1 MTDWIVGYSILI
13 MMIFAVRKV
22 FEMRI
27 SSRFRYALWAVVMIR
42 LLCPAALWNNQQ
54 LMQNITRISNQLFQS
69 MNQQENELNMADSNA
84 EFGAENGQNTG
95 NTNIA
100 GIGDTSA
107 TDRMKDNYTDN
118 VKNQNIG
125 IDQQNGQAI
134 NQTENSNNP
143 VGQTTFNQ
151 TGKEEAAPKLEEY
164 TQSKDRNSNV
174 FYRIIA
180 QLIRIAPTIWLC
192 GSIAAGCWF
201 AIVNM
206 RFHHML
212 MRSRK
217 QIAGSEKP
225 MIYQVKGLSSTCLFG
240 VIHPAIYM
248 KEETSLQDE
257 QLLMILQHEICHYQ
271 HKDHIWSVMRSLC
284 IAVWWWNPL
293 VWAAAVA
300 SKRDCEMACDE
311 GTLETIGWEKKFL
324 YAKTLVDAVSD
335 KKTFGMTAASTM
347 VSGKSDTERRLR
359 MMLNKKKTKTASVVL
374 AAGLMLNAAALCFGG
389 ESTAQS
395 QSETQI
401 DQAGQTDQ
409 TTLPVLSAAN
419 IYEQTPT
426 TDGVEEFCETY
437 GLLDKEYV
445 AQITPEWMKDSGIK
459 LFRDALNERVYI
471 TWQDQLIAV
480 PQLVQGKLTTV
491 SDVKVLSVAA
501 ADLDEDGVYEVY
513 FTARVYI
520 GGSSTHTNMIG
531 MAKLTDGSFGWDFGV
546 DDQMNNKSNV
556 LMLTQNENGELV
568 WSEAQY
574 KKTNDSSLHDST
586 DKGPGT
592 FSLTQTDEANEQLI
606 TLTEGYLTGHT
617 ATETALEYLQNPVL
631 GQSNDLDKLS
641 WLIPQGRLSW
651 GMTLDELKVWYG
663 DTLEIVSEEDDI
675 TTVQISDAY
684 IWGCNAAITA
694 TVDKKAGVT
703 KLQYEFA
710 KEDKDAVAAN
720 ANKGLLTNQTV
731 SAAEGIN
738 VIYNCVGISPA
749 NLELDSQ
756 KCFREICEQR
766 GTWSDTEEMRY
777 DAKVTGQLA
786 VTEDACE
793 LSFEAEPEMAILY
806 RELLT
811 AASSEMSGIRTQW
824 QQLDKENLTF
834 SWTPSLETTNDSK
847 WVMLEG
853 DNANQLSTMA
863 QTLLGVAQPYPFGG
877 FSEKLISSA
886 AYALDALKQS
896 EDDVICRITDSDGNG
911 DAVFLI
917 NENGSGYCFVAVSDD
932 IIAQVGLFSF
942 TPSSIGKELYQK
954 VWEEINKYDTIVAQ

>member
-1 MTDWIVGYSILI
+1 MTDWIVGSSILI

-22 FEMRI
+22 FGMRI
-27 SSRFRYALWAVVMIR
+27 SSRFRYALWAIVMVR
-42 LLCPAALWNNQQ
+42 LLCPVALWNNQQ
-54 LMQNITRISNQLFQS
+54 LMQNITEVSRQLFQS

-100 GIGDTSA
+100 GIGDMSA

-125 IDQQNGQAI
+125 IDQQNRQAI
-134 NQTENSNNP
+134 NQTENPNNL

-151 TGKEEAAPKLEEY
+151 TGKEEASPQLEEY
-164 TQSKDRNSNV
+164 TQSKDHNSNI
-174 FYRIIA
+174 FHSIIA
-180 QLIRIAPTIWLC
+180 QLIRIAPAIWLC
-192 GSIAAGCWF
+192 GSIVAGCWF
-201 AIVNM
+201 VIVNM

-217 QIAGSEKP
+217 QIDSSRKLLV
-225 MIYQVKGLSSTCLFG
+225 YQVSGLSSPCLFG
-240 VIHPAIYM
+240 IIHPAIYL

-359 MMLNKKKTKTASVVL
+359 MMLNKKKTKMASVVL

-401 DQAGQTDQ
+401 DQAGQT
-409 TTLPVLSAAN
+409 TLPVLSAAN
-419 IYEQTPT
+419 IYEQIPT

-574 KKTNDSSLHDST
+574 KKTSDSNLSEST
-586 DKGPGT
+586 DKGPGA
-592 FSLTQTDEANEQLI
+592 FSLTQTDEKNEQMI
-606 TLTEGYLTGHT
+606 TLTEGYLTGQFATGT
-617 ATETALEYLQNPVL
+617 ASEYLLSPVL
-631 GQSNDLDKLS
+631 GQSTDLDKLS
-641 WLIPQGRLSW
+641 WLIPQGRLHW

-756 KCFREICEQR
+756 KRFREICEQR

-942 TPSSIGKELYQK
+942 TPCETGKELYNK
-954 VWEEINKYDTIVAQ
+954 TFEEINKYDTIVVQ

>member
-1 MTDWIVGYSILI
+1 MTDWIVGSSILI

-22 FEMRI
+22 FGMRI
-27 SSRFRYALWAVVMIR
+27 SSRFRYALWAIVMVR
-42 LLCPAALWNNQQ
+42 LLCPVALWNNQQ
-54 LMQNITRISNQLFQS
+54 LMQNITKISNQLFQS

-180 QLIRIAPTIWLC
+180 QLIRMAPTIWLC
-192 GSIAAGCWF
+192 GSIAAGCWY

-217 QIAGSEKP
+217 QIDSSRKLLV
-225 MIYQVKGLSSTCLFG
+225 YQVSGLSSPCLFG
-240 VIHPAIYM
+240 IIHPAIYL

-359 MMLNKKKTKTASVVL
+359 MMLNKKKTKMASVVL

-401 DQAGQTDQ
+401 DQAGQT
-409 TTLPVLSAAN
+409 TLPVLSAAN
-419 IYEQTPT
+419 IYEQIPT

-574 KKTNDSSLHDST
+574 KKTSDSNLSEST
-586 DKGPGT
+586 DKGPGA
-592 FSLTQTDEANEQLI
+592 FSLTQTDEKNEQMI
-606 TLTEGYLTGHT
+606 TLTEGYLTGQFATGT
-617 ATETALEYLQNPVL
+617 ASEYLLSPVL
-631 GQSNDLDKLS
+631 GQSTDLDKLS
-641 WLIPQGRLSW
+641 WLIPQGRLHW

-756 KCFREICEQR
+756 KRFREICEQR

>member
-1 MTDWIVGYSILI
+1 MTDWIVGSSILI

-22 FEMRI
+22 FGMRI

-54 LMQNITRISNQLFQS
+54 LIQNITKISNQLFQS

-164 TQSKDRNSNV
+164 TQSKDHNSNI
-174 FYRIIA
+174 FHSIIA

-217 QIAGSEKP
+217 QIDSSRKLLV
-225 MIYQVKGLSSTCLFG
+225 YQVSGLSSPCLFG
-240 VIHPAIYM
+240 IIHPAIYL

-359 MMLNKKKTKTASVVL
+359 MMLNKKKTKMASVVL

-401 DQAGQTDQ
+401 DQAGQI
-409 TTLPVLSAAN
+409 TLPVLSAAN
-419 IYEQTPT
+419 IYEQIPT

-480 PQLVQGKLTTV
+480 PQLVEGKLTTV

-574 KKTNDSSLHDST
+574 KKTSDSNLSEST
-586 DKGPGT
+586 DKGPGA
-592 FSLTQTDEANEQLI
+592 FSLTQTDEKNEQMI
-606 TLTEGYLTGHT
+606 TLTEGYLTGQFATGT
-617 ATETALEYLQNPVL
+617 ASEYLLSPVL
-631 GQSNDLDKLS
+631 GQSTDLDKLS
-641 WLIPQGRLSW
+641 WLIPQGRLRW

-756 KCFREICEQR
+756 KRFREICEQR

-896 EDDVICRITDSDGNG
+896 EDDVICRITDSDGNR

-942 TPSSIGKELYQK
+942 TPSNIGKELYQK
-954 VWEEINKYDTIVAQ
+954 VWEEINKYDKIVVQ

>member
-1 MTDWIVGYSILI
+1 MTDWIIGSCVLI
-13 MMIFAVRKV
+13 VAVFAIRKV
-22 FEMRI
+22 FGTRI
-27 SSRFRYALWAVVMIR
+27 SSRFRYALWAVVMVR
-42 LLCPAALWNNQQ
+42 LICPAAFWNNQQ
-54 LMQNITRISNQLFQS
+54 LTQNITKVSEHLFQS
-69 MNQQENELNMADSNA
+69 VTQQRNELDKADSNA
-84 EFGAENGQNTG
+84 EFGMENGQDTG
-95 NTNIA
+95 NTNRA
-100 GIGDTSA
+100 GIEDTNNA
-107 TDRMKDNYTDN
+107 DCTPNNDTDN
-118 VKNQNIG
+118 VKNQSINIG
-125 IDQQNGQAI
+125 QQNGQVISQA
-134 NQTENSNNP
+134 ENIDKN
-143 VGQTTFNQ
+143 GFYQ
-151 TGKEEAAPKLEEY
+151 TGKEALPQLEEY
-164 TQSKDRNSNV
+164 TQLKNSNSNV
-174 FYRIIA
+174 FHRIIA
-180 QLIRIAPTIWLC
+180 QLISTVTAIWLC
-192 GSIAAGCWF
+192 GSIVVGLWF
-201 AIVNM
+201 IGINL
-206 RFHHML
+206 RFRHML

-217 QIAGSEKP
+217 QIDNSEKP
-225 MIYQVKGLSSTCLFG
+225 PIYQVKGLSSPCLFG
-240 VIHPAIYM
+240 VIHPAIYL
-248 KEETSLQDE
+248 KEETNLQDD
-257 QLLMILQHEICHYQ
+257 QLLMILQHERCHYQ

-284 IAVWWWNPL
+284 MIIWWWNPL

-311 GTLETIGWEKKFL
+311 GTLETIGWENKFL

-335 KKTFGMTAASTM
+335 RKSFGMTVASTM

-359 MMLNKKKTKTASVVL
+359 MMLNRKKTKMVSVLL

-389 ESTAQS
+389 ESTVQS
-395 QSETQI
+395 QSEMQTE
-401 DQAGQTDQ
+401 QAA
-409 TTLPVLSAAN
+409 LPVLSATDV
-419 IYEQTPT
+419 YEQIPT

-445 AQITPEWMKDSGIK
+445 AQITPEWMKDSGIA

-480 PQLVQGKLTTV
+480 PQLAQEKLTTV

-531 MAKLTDGSFGWDFGV
+531 MAKLTDGSFGWDFGI
-546 DDQMNNKSNV
+546 DEQMNNKSNV

-574 KKTNDSSLHDST
+574 KKTNDSSLRDST

-631 GQSNDLDKLS
+631 GQSNDLDNLS
-641 WLIPQGRLSW
+641 WLIPQGRLRW

-663 DTLEIVSEEDDI
+663 DALEIVSEEDDTI
-675 TTVQISDAY
+675 TTVQISNAY
-684 IWGCNAAITA
+684 ICGCNAAITA
-694 TVDKKAGVT
+694 TVDAKAGVT

-710 KEDKDAVAAN
+710 KEDKDVVVAN

-731 SAAEGIN
+731 GTAEGMT

-756 KCFREICEQR
+756 KRFREICEER

-786 VTEDACE
+786 ITENACE

-806 RELLT
+806 RELVAT
-811 AASSEMSGIRTQW
+811 VSIEMSGVRTQW
-824 QQLDKENLTF
+824 QQFNTENLTF
-834 SWTPSLETTNDSK
+834 SWTPILETTTDSN

-853 DNANQLSTMA
+853 NNANELSTIA
-863 QTLLGVAQPYPFGG
+863 ETLLGLAQPYPFGG
-877 FSEKLISSA
+877 FSEKLMSSA

-896 EDDVICRITDSDGNG
+896 EDDVICRITDSSGNR
-911 DAVFLI
+911 DAAFLI

-942 TPSSIGKELYQK
+942 TPCDTGKELYRR

>member
-1 MTDWIVGYSILI
+1 MTDWIVGSSILI
-13 MMIFAVRKV
+13 VMIFAIRKV
-22 FEMRI
+22 FGMRI

-42 LLCPAALWNNQQ
+42 LLCPVTLWNNQQ
-54 LMQNITRISNQLFQS
+54 LVHNITEVSRQMFQNTS
-69 MNQQENELNMADSNA
+69 GTKVDKVDSNA
-84 EFGAENGQNTG
+84 ELGMENGQN
-95 NTNIA
+95 A
-100 GIGDTSA
+100 GVGDASN
-107 TDRMKDNYTDN
+107 TDRTKNDYTGN
-118 VKNQNIG
+118 VKNQNVNMG
-125 IDQQNGQAI
+125 QQNEQEI
-134 NQTENSNNP
+134 NQTENLKITLGHN
-143 VGQTTFNQ
+143 VFNQ
-151 TGKEEAAPKLEEY
+151 TGKETTAQQPEENS
-164 TQSKDRNSNV
+164 QSKDSNSNI
-174 FYRIIA
+174 FHSIIA
-180 QLIRIAPTIWLC
+180 QLISIAPAIWLY

-206 RFHHML
+206 RFYHML

-217 QIAGSEKP
+217 QIDSSRKLLV
-225 MIYQVKGLSSTCLFG
+225 YQVSGLSSPCLFG
-240 VIHPAIYM
+240 IIHPAIYL
-248 KEETSLQDE
+248 KEETKLKDDQI
-257 QLLMILQHEICHYQ
+257 LMILQHEICHYQ

-284 IAVWWWNPL
+284 VAVWWWNPL
-293 VWAAAVA
+293 VWAAAA
-300 SKRDCEMACDE
+300 ESKRDCEMACDE
-311 GTLETIGWEKKFL
+311 GTLETIGWENKFL

-335 KKTFGMTAASTM
+335 KKNFGMTAASTM

-359 MMLNKKKTKTASVVL
+359 MMLNKKKTKMASVVL
-374 AAGLMLNAAALCFGG
+374 AAVLMLNAAALCFGG
-389 ESTAQS
+389 ESTAK
-395 QSETQI
+395 SETQTNT
-401 DQAGQTDQ
+401 AKQTA
-409 TTLPVLSAAN
+409 LPVLAAVDV
-419 IYEQTPT
+419 YEQIPI
-426 TDGVEEFCETY
+426 TDDVEEFCETF
-437 GLLDKEYV
+437 GLLDKECI
-445 AQITPEWMKDSGIK
+445 AQITPEWMKDSGIA

-480 PQLVQGKLTTV
+480 PQLAQGKLTTV

-531 MAKLTDGSFGWDFGV
+531 MAKLTDGSFSWDFGV

-574 KKTNDSSLHDST
+574 KKTSDSNLREST
-586 DKGPGT
+586 DKGPGA
-592 FSLTQTDEANEQLI
+592 FSLTQTDEKNEQMI
-606 TLTEGYLTGHT
+606 TLIEGYLTGQFATGT
-617 ATETALEYLQNPVL
+617 ASEYLLSPVF
-631 GQSNDLDKLS
+631 GQSTDLDNLN
-641 WLIPQGRLSW
+641 WLIPQGRLRW

-663 DTLEIVSEEDDI
+663 DTLEIVSKEDDI

-684 IWGCNAAITA
+684 ILGCNAAITA

-710 KEDKDAVAAN
+710 KEDKDVVVAN

-756 KCFREICEQR
+756 KRFREICEQR

-777 DAKVTGQLA
+777 DAKVRGQLA

-863 QTLLGVAQPYPFGG
+863 QALLGVAQPYLFGG

-896 EDDVICRITDSDGNG
+896 EDDVICRITDSDGNR

-942 TPSSIGKELYQK
+942 TPCDTGKELYRRM
-954 VWEEINKYDTIVAQ
+954 WEEINKYDTIVAQ